1 MALEINF
8 VYRLILSICYN
19 YCFDIVLYRLLGLV
33 IMFIVCR
40 LLIDFVGKQLFS
52 YLVLTLKYFF
62 LCWYCYSL
70 KMFKLKH
77 LSSDQLGPVLDQIP
91 MDLPLET

>member
-62 LCWYCYSL
+62 LCWYCYSS

-91 MDLPLET
+91 MDLALER

>member
-62 LCWYCYSL
+62 YAGIVIL
-70 KMFKLKH
+70 
-77 LSSDQLGPVLDQIP
+77 
-91 MDLPLET
+91 